1 MKKIISILLIISI
14 LFSMLAL
21 TSCSDI
27 AGAAAKGVVG
37 KIIDILFPEHTH
49 TIAMTTGISSTCNEH
64 GFTESR
70 YCLTCGKTII
80 PKQELPFGPHTLV
93 DIPDVE
99 STCTEKGTHGG
110 KLCSHCNKI
119 IVQPTSSPLKSHT
132 LVELHA
138 EDPTCSSE
146 GKSEGL
152 KCSVCEKYI
161 VEQTILPKIA
171 HTYDDKY
178 DDTCN
183 ECGFTRP
190 NVECGHTNIEVL
202 EGYEASCTSTGLT
215 DGSKCKDCEEILVT
229 QQIISIKDHTEVIDN
244 AVEATCQNP
253 GLTEGK
259 HCSDC
264 DMIIVGQSIIPALS
278 HIESDWIIDNNPTLD
293 SEGLKHK
300 ECTECHTVLKQEI
313 IPMLSWVVKE
323 TKTNYYAE
331 FPDGYPSW
339 DTDYYSKYSNP
350 AMENSIDG
358 NTKIVVTEEKI
369 YTYVYWHWAHYNSN
383 EQKLPNNRYIAT
395 HENTVLPNGFKA
407 WFFSAFELAENLG
420 HTDKTGVTDTCFY
433 YDRGN
438 YTDNSWWWYQVPV
451 YVQTYTVYELSE

>member
-110 KLCSHCNKI
+110 KICSHCNKI
-119 IVQPTSSPLKSHT
+119 IVQPMSSPLKSHT

-183 ECGFTRP
+183 ECGYVRP
-190 NVECGHTNIEVL
+190 NVECSHTNVNVL
-202 EGYEASCTSTGLT
+202 EGYEATCTSTGLSH
-215 DGSKCKDCEEILVT
+215 GLRCNDCEEIIT
-229 QQIISIKDHTEVIDN
+229 KQEIIPKKDHTEVIDT

-264 DMIIVGQSIIPALS
+264 DMIIVGQLIIPALS

-313 IPMLSWVVKE
+313 IPMLSWVAKE
-323 TKTNYYAE
+323 TKTYYYAE
-331 FPDGYPSW
+331 FSEGYS
-339 DTDYYSKYSNP
+339 TDSYLYSKYNKSKL
-350 AMENSIDG
+350 EDSING
-358 NTKIVVTEEKI
+358 NTKIVVTETKL
-369 YTYVYWHWAHYNSN
+369 YTYIYWHWVDTEKSPYDRLIGSYYNQVLGGN
-383 EQKLPNNRYIAT
+383 QNRKAIYF
-395 HENTVLPNGFKA
+395 HE
-407 WFFSAFELAENLG
+407 FEDSTNHG
-420 HTDKTGVTDTCFY
+420 HTDTTGKTESSRVFFHDRKNNTDC
-433 YDRGN
+433 
-438 YTDNSWWWYQVPV
+438 SWWWYQLPV